1 MAKRFDDIVVHY
13 IISEKVIERIDNKRL
28 SFRERA
34 ERLVNFC
41 ASGVLTEGQATEIAR
56 KTITDYLR
64 RKDFVSEYTAD
75 IPDPEEKEKA
85 VRDFYKLLSQTGF
98 EVSV

>member
-1 MAKRFDDIVVHY
+1 M
-13 IISEKVIERIDNKRL
+13 IERIDNKRL

-41 ASGVLTEGQATEIAR
+41 ASGVLTEGRATEIAR
-56 KTITDYLR
+56 KTITDYLK

-75 IPDPEEKEKA
+75 IPDPSEKGSGREG
-85 VRDFYKLLSQTGF
+85 LL
-98 EVSV
+98 